1 MWFAWIYFQTKL
13 VTPSIVQAI
22 LTTTTL
28 LLAMNIVPH
37 KVLPIINVLWF
48 QLPKFHDNDDL
59 ASHIQQLT
67 KVWMTN
73 GENIKDRKFQ
83 YFPIFLRGRVA
94 YWFSKYETTHLQQ
107 MGMKCNEI
115 L

>member
-1 MWFAWIYFQTKL
+1 
-13 VTPSIVQAI
+13 
-22 LTTTTL
+22 
-28 LLAMNIVPH
+28 
-37 KVLPIINVLWF
+37 
-48 QLPKFHDNDDL
+48 
-59 ASHIQQLT
+59 
-67 KVWMTN
+67 MTN
-73 GENIKDRKFQ
+73 GENIKDHKLQ

>member
-1 MWFAWIYFQTKL
+1 
-13 VTPSIVQAI
+13 VQAI
-22 LTTTTL
+22 LTTTIL

-37 KVLPIINVLWF
+37 MVLSTTNVLWL

-59 ASHIQQLT
+59 ASHIRQLT

-73 GENIKDRKFQ
+73 GENIKDRKLQ

-94 YWFSKYETTHLQQ
+94 YWFSKYETTYLQQ